1 MVTTSDLSRRAIR
14 RSLHG
19 QMLVAQEYVW
29 AASIQSC
36 KRCVEWVMAWRRLVV
51 TKCAL
56 SPANPTAGRFEPM
69 GYPCFDHGT
78 KKTNYTSIDP
88 KQQQRMFPP
97 RSCAIQNSWK
107 LSATLLLRKE
117 RREKKG
123 DKHRNPSP
131 KQEEPGN
138 P

>member
-78 KKTNYTSIDP
+78 KKQITP
-88 KQQQRMFPP
+88 
-97 RSCAIQNSWK
+97 A
-107 LSATLLLRKE
+107 
-117 RREKKG
+117 
-123 DKHRNPSP
+123 
-131 KQEEPGN
+131 
-138 P
+138 